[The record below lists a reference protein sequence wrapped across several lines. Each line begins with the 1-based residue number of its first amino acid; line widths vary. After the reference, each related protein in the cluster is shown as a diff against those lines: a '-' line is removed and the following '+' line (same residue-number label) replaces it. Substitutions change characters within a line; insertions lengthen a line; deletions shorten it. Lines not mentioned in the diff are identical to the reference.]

1 MNVPVG
7 LDLESLNT
15 FFDTAQPTTLSGARH
30 GHRGRA
36 EGKAVGLLPKP
47 GEDCGLCPGERDSDS
62 DRMTRDIPRERKKE
76 NLIRSGVLVLVLLP
90 TNHGHPPQ
98 PGLKNKNCGDH
109 YA

>member
-47 GEDCGLCPGERDSDS
+47 GEDSGLCSGERDSDS
-62 DRMTRDIPRERKKE
+62 DRMTRDIQRKRKK
-76 NLIRSGVLVLVLLP
+76 NLIRPGVLVLILLP
-90 TNHGHPPQ
+90 TSHGEPPQ
-98 PGLKNKNCGDH
+98 PGLKNKNCVDH